1 MTTPENGAPQTEAW
15 TTQQQWDAY
24 YAQDPAYAAYYQQYG
39 YPSSGDQASYN
50 AYYQQ
55 YPQASAAPTSN
66 DATSANAA
74 SADPYTQWYQQQQY
88 NSYNYQQYPHGYS
101 QSQQHYSQ
109 YPPVANQH
117 TDANAAYNQY
127 YPTST
132 PSQPPNAAATQP
144 SSNITGNDTSISS
157 APWRQ
162 KTNSQQFKPT
172 NGGAAPAAV
181 STVNSGNKPKMM
193 LMTKKSEQAKQAVKP
208 IATPAAPPP
217 VSAND
222 TTASLSAD
230 NWPESFKEYVLDAFE
245 CCPKGKE
252 DALQAQLTE
261 LIKDATKRGTLHTVD
276 WTEMD
281 LPSICNSRKKKAKRG
296 GEKGHTISNRIKHIA
311 SISSNASTPSADEMR
326 RREAR
331 LQRFKNSNKVKRT
344 PIPSPATPATPNP
357 DVMDWD
363 EYTIV
368 GTSTQLEKQYL
379 RLTSAPDP
387 ASVRP
392 LPILRQTLE
401 LLQQKW
407 EKEHN
412 YTYMCDQFK
421 SMRQDLT
428 VQRIQNDFTVHIY
441 ETHARIALE
450 MGDLG
455 EYNQC
460 QTQLRDLYSKG
471 IAGNTME
478 FLAYRILYMLH
489 TQNRSALNA
498 IMAEIKGTQ
507 ANDKAVQHALQ
518 VRSSLATSNYHR
530 FFLLYKE
537 TPNMG
542 NYLIHQFIE
551 RERIYAL
558 RTMCKA
564 YRPSIDIEFIRKE
577 LAFENTQ
584 DLFKFLEKLKISGTL
599 DDQSLDA
606 KNALPG
612 LNDLA
617 KQFAKV
623 DINRSATV

>member
-1 MTTPENGAPQTEAW
+1 MTTPENGAPQAEAL
-15 TTQQQWDAY
+15 TLQQQWDAY
-24 YAQDPAYAAYYQQYG
+24 YAQNPDYAAYYQQYG
-39 YPSSGDQASYN
+39 YPTSGDQASYN

-55 YPQASAAPTSN
+55 YPQTTVTPTTSAPAPTTTN
-66 DATSANAA
+66 ATA
-74 SADPYTQWYQQQQY
+74 ADPYAQWYQQQQY
-88 NSYNYQQYPHGYS
+88 GSYNYQQYPQGHS
-101 QSQQHYSQ
+101 QPQQQYSQ
-109 YPPVANQH
+109 YPPAANNQ
-117 TDANAAYNQY
+117 TNANFTYNQY

-132 PSQPPNAAATQP
+132 PSQPPNHTAP
-144 SSNITGNDTSISS
+144 SQLSSHTVGNDTSIAS

-162 KTNSQQFKPT
+162 KVQQYKPL
-172 NGGAAPAAV
+172 NGAGVPAVTPTA
-181 STVNSGNKPKMM
+181 KPKMM
-193 LMTKKSEQAKQAVKP
+193 LMTKKSEQAKQAVRP
-208 IATPAAPPP
+208 VSTPAQPPT

-222 TTASLSAD
+222 ANASLSSD
-230 NWPESFKEYVLDAFE
+230 NWPESFKEYVTDAFE

-252 DALQAQLTE
+252 DALQTQLTE
-261 LIKDATKRGTLHTVD
+261 LIKDATRRGTLHTVD
-276 WTEMD
+276 WTEVD
-281 LPSICNSRKKKAKRG
+281 LPSACESRKKRVKRT
-296 GEKGHTISNRIKHIA
+296 GEKGHPISNRIKHIA
-311 SISSNASTPSADEMR
+311 SVSSNLSTPSADEMR

-331 LQRFKNSNKVKRT
+331 LQRFKNTNNVKRS
-344 PIPSPATPATPNP
+344 PAPSPATPATPNP

-368 GTSTQLEKQYL
+368 GTSSQLEKQYL

-392 LPILRQTLE
+392 LPILRKTLE
-401 LLQQKW
+401 LLKQKW

-428 VQRIQNDFTVHIY
+428 VQRIQNDFTVHVY

-460 QTQLRDLYSKG
+460 QTQLKDLYSKG
-471 IAGNTME
+471 IAGETME

-564 YRPSIDIEFIRKE
+564 YRPSIDIDFIHKE
-577 LAFENTQ
+577 LAFETPQ
-584 DLFKFLEKLKISGTL
+584 DLHKFLEKLKISGTL

-606 KNALPG
+606 RIALPG